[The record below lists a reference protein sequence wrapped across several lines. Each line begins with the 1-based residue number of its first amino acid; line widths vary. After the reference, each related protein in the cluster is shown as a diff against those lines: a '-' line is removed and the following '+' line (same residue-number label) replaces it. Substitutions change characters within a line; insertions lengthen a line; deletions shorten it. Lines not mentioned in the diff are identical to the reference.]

1 MKVISLIRS
10 VVFFLLIMS
19 FNQPGLSQKKIANYP
34 KDIIYF
40 GQGGGFAGIETTYAL
55 LESGDLYKKQ
65 SLNDAE
71 YTFIKRL
78 PTGETKQIFSNYAF
92 LGIPAMQLNQPAN
105 TYQFIEY
112 ADKASRQKLV
122 WGGAED
128 VPGNLKLYYSLL
140 KHIVTTT
147 DKKKI

>member
-1 MKVISLIRS
+1 
-10 VVFFLLIMS
+10 
-19 FNQPGLSQKKIANYP
+19 
-34 KDIIYF
+34 
-40 GQGGGFAGIETTYAL
+40 
-55 LESGDLYKKQ
+55 
-65 SLNDAE
+65 
-71 YTFIKRL
+71 
-78 PTGETKQIFSNYAF
+78 
-92 LGIPAMQLNQPAN
+92 MQLNQPAN